1 MNQSTIPAAKANGT
15 GTITYRCFECHEM
28 IVDEEAVLT
37 HIDGRL
43 VALHRRHQQ
52 KEPDRGR

>member
-1 MNQSTIPAAKANGT
+1 MNETSIPAPKADGT
-15 GTITYRCFECHEM
+15 GHITYRCFECHEL
-28 IVDEEAVLT
+28 IVDDEPVLT

-43 VALHRRHQQ
+43 VALHSRHQQ